1 MDFKKQEDILRLLRE
16 ISERAM
22 SASVVINDKI
32 TLNDCRLIYK
42 TDKELALLVQ
52 AASGNCPET
61 GDVELTCTLPKASYT
76 FKSSIIQQ
84 QNTDS
89 QNHKYFK
96 IQLPDKIREEEKRQY
111 FRVRPSETNPIQIRL
126 AVPDSDI
133 IDVEVMDIGG
143 GGVSFAVMKS
153 KNYFNIGDPLYL
165 DINLPTYN
173 WLSALAEVKN
183 ITTLQNTVRIGVEFS
198 RVSEDAYKIIMQY
211 ITAKMTE
218 KKLADK
224 INCLK

>member
-1 MDFKKQEDILRLLRE
+1 MDFEKQEDILRLLRE
-16 ISERAM
+16 ISELAM
-22 SASVVINDKI
+22 SVSVVINDKI

-42 TDKELALLVQ
+42 TDKEIELFVQ
-52 AASGNCPET
+52 VASGNCPET

-76 FKSSIIQQ
+76 FKSRIIPQQ
-84 QNTDS
+84 KIDS
-89 QNHKYFK
+89 QDHKYFK
-96 IQLPDKIREEEKRQY
+96 IQFPDKITEEEKRQY

-126 AVPDSDI
+126 AVPDSDT

-153 KNYFNIGDPLYL
+153 ENYFNIGDPLYL

-173 WLSALAEVKN
+173 WLSALAVVKN
-183 ITTLQNTVRIGVEFS
+183 ITILQDTVRIGVEFS

-218 KKLADK
+218 KRLLTK
-224 INCLK
+224 

>member
-1 MDFKKQEDILRLLRE
+1 MDFEKQEDILRLLRE

-22 SASVVINDKI
+22 SVSVVMNDNTI
-32 TLNDCRLIYK
+32 FSDCRLTYT
-42 TDKELALLVQ
+42 TDKGIGLLVQ
-52 AASGNCPET
+52 VASGNCPDT

-76 FKSSIIQQ
+76 FKSSILQQ
-84 QNTDS
+84 QKIDS
-89 QNHKYFK
+89 EDHKYFK
-96 IQLPDKIREEEKRQY
+96 IRLPDMITEEEKRQY

-126 AVPDSDI
+126 AAPDSDT

-153 KNYFNIGDPLYL
+153 GNSFNIGDPLYL

-173 WLSALAEVKN
+173 WLSALTVIKN
-183 ITTLQNTVRIGVEFS
+183 ITTIQNTVRIGVEFS

-218 KKLADK
+218 NKSEKK
-224 INCLK
+224 

>member
-1 MDFKKQEDILRLLRE
+1 MDFEKQEDILRLLRE
-16 ISERAM
+16 ISELAM
-22 SASVVINDKI
+22 SASVVVNDKI
-32 TLNDCRLIYK
+32 TLNDCRFIYK
-42 TDKELALLVQ
+42 TDKEIELLVQ
-52 AASGNCPET
+52 VASDNCPET

-76 FKSSIIQQ
+76 FKSSIIPQQ
-84 QNTDS
+84 KIDS
-89 QNHKYFK
+89 QDHKYFK
-96 IQLPDKIREEEKRQY
+96 IQLPDKIREEVKRQY

-126 AVPDSDI
+126 AVPDSDT

-183 ITTLQNTVRIGVEFS
+183 ITILQDTVRIGVEFS
-198 RVSEDAYKIIMQY
+198 RVSEDAYKTIMQY

-218 KKLADK
+218 KRSAKNSDTG
-224 INCLK
+224 